1 MRYNNINELEII
13 SKIQIVEALFKAVS
27 PKIENEKIRRKMDE
41 ISSINYMFLRGR
53 SPNSNNTNESVTNG
67 NDELNTGYN
76 TGEIEDLNQRELL
89 WLCLQKEEEL
99 VKLYQKAI
107 SYFQLTKPED
117 KLFKNQ
123 LHQSLTHLNQMKMAE
138 EALHYQ
144 N

>member
-1 MRYNNINELEII
+1 MRKNNINELEII

-41 ISSINYMFLRGR
+41 ISSINYTFLRGR
-53 SPNSNNTNESVTNG
+53 SPNNNNTNESATNG

-76 TGEIEDLNQRELL
+76 NGEIEDLNQRELL

-123 LHQSLTHLNQMKMAE
+123 LHRSLTHLNQMKMVE